1 MAKILTQII
10 DCPKHVT
17 RWLIVKDKATN
28 FEFSNQLGAITAARN
43 GSMET
48 SITTLANGNLRMTY
62 IHRFPTQ
69 ADLDAY
75 LAVLNQY
82 AAERDAYNTANGVTY
97 TATTS
102 EE

>member
-1 MAKILTQII
+1 MAKILTQTI
-10 DCPKHVT
+10 DCPKNVT
-17 RWLIVKDKATN
+17 RWMIVKDKETN
-28 FEFSNQLGAITAARN
+28 FVFSKQLGNITAARN

-48 SITTLANGNLRMTY
+48 SIATLPDGKLRITY

-82 AAERDAYNTANGVTY
+82 AGERDAYNTANGVTY
-97 TATTS
+97 TVTTS

>member
-1 MAKILTQII
+1 MTKLLTQII
-10 DCPKHVT
+10 DCPKNVT
-17 RWLIVKDKATN
+17 RWAIIKDKDTN
-28 FEFSNQLGAITAARN
+28 FQFSKQLSAVTTERN

-48 SITTLANGNLRMTY
+48 SATTLPNGYIRVTY
-62 IHRFPTQ
+62 VHRFATQ

-97 TATTS
+97 TVTTA

>member
-10 DCPKHVT
+10 DCPKNVT
-17 RWLIVKDKATN
+17 RWAILKDRETN
-28 FEFSNQLGAITAARN
+28 FEYSKNIARTTAARN

-48 SITTLANGNLRMTY
+48 STTTLPNGNIRLTY
-62 IHRFPTQ
+62 VHRFPTQ

-75 LAVLNQY
+75 LAVVNQY

-97 TATTS
+97 TVTTT

>member
-1 MAKILTQII
+1 MAKILTQTI
-10 DCPKHVT
+10 DCPKNVT
-17 RWLIVKDKATN
+17 RWMIVKDKETN
-28 FEFSNQLGAITAARN
+28 FEFSKQLGNITAARN

-48 SITTLANGNLRMTY
+48 STTTLPNGKIRITY

-97 TATTS
+97 TATTR

>member
-10 DCPKHVT
+10 DCPKNVT
-17 RWLIVKDKATN
+17 RWLIVKDRETN
-28 FEFSNQLGAITAARN
+28 FEFSKQLGNITAARN

-48 SITTLANGNLRMTY
+48 STTNLPNGKTRITYT
-62 IHRFPTQ
+62 HRFPTQ
-69 ADLDAY
+69 SDLDAY

-82 AAERDAYNTANGVTY
+82 AGERDAYNTANSVEYTVT
-97 TATTS
+97 TT